1 MAADLLIVGGG
12 LAGARVAQ
20 SYREAGGQSS
30 VTLLAAEPHLP
41 YHRPPL
47 TKRLLRGEQEPAD
60 TLVLNEDG
68 YRELDVEVK
77 LSATAQSVDLDRCEL
92 KLEGG
97 ETFPFARLV
106 IATGALPRRLPIPGA
121 ELPGVFA
128 LRTVDDSLAI
138 REAASAGKRAVI
150 VGTGFIGLE
159 VAASLNARGV
169 EVTLVD
175 RAVLPFET
183 LSAPEFSSYLV
194 ELYRERGIEML
205 LDDGIREFRGNSAL
219 TGVLTPRGRER
230 EADLAIVGVGV
241 APATDWLEDSQL
253 ELNNGVVVDAS
264 YKAAPGVYA
273 VGDVARF
280 RDPLF
285 GRSRRIEHWSNADY
299 QGRQLG
305 RILAGEAHA
314 YDRVS
319 TFFTEIFGT
328 AYKFFGDATGTQRHK
343 LEGSFQDGHA
353 VLRYF
358 EGDRLRAALLTG
370 QSEDEE
376 AELETRIRSDALA
389 GSAR

>member
-77 LSATAQSVDLDRCEL
+77 LSATAQSLDLERREL

-138 REAASAGKRAVI
+138 REAASAGKRALI

-183 LSAPEFSSYLV
+183 LSAPELSSYLV

-219 TGVLTPRGRER
+219 TAVLTPRGRKLD
-230 EADLAIVGVGV
+230 ADLAIVGVGV
-241 APATDWLEDSQL
+241 APATDWLEDSEL
-253 ELNNGVVVDAS
+253 ELNNGVVVDAG
-264 YKAAPGVYA
+264 YKAAH
-273 VGDVARF
+273 F
-280 RDPLF
+280 
-285 GRSRRIEHWSNADY
+285 
-299 QGRQLG
+299 LG
-305 RILAGEAHA
+305 RITVRYAG
-314 YDRVS
+314 
-319 TFFTEIFGT
+319 
-328 AYKFFGDATGTQRHK
+328 
-343 LEGSFQDGHA
+343 
-353 VLRYF
+353 
-358 EGDRLRAALLTG
+358 
-370 QSEDEE
+370 
-376 AELETRIRSDALA
+376 
-389 GSAR
+389 